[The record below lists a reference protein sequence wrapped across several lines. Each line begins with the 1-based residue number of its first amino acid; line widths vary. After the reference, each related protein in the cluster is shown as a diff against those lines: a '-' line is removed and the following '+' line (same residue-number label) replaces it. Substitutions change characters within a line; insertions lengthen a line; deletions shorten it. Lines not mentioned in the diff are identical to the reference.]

1 MTQLYKEYAQALFM
15 LSLEENKTE
24 DYIKDLQVIEDAIA
38 DNPGFLELLGSPSV
52 YMSERLKIIDN
63 VFLGNVSQYVLSFL
77 KLLCEK
83 KHISN
88 IIECIKEFRVLHDE
102 FNKITFAKVTSA
114 VELSQDEKNRLIE
127 KLKRTSDKS
136 INAQFVVD
144 ESILGGIIIE
154 TEGKILD
161 GSLKHK
167 LKDVK
172 EGLSR

>member
-24 DYIKDLQVIEDAIA
+24 EYIKDLKVIEDAFH
-38 DNPGFLELLGSPSV
+38 DNPDFLELLGSPSI
-52 YMSERLKIIDN
+52 YMSERLEIIDK
-63 VFLGNVSQYVLSFL
+63 VFLGKVSRHVLSFV

-88 IIECIKEFRVLHDE
+88 ISECIKEFRVLHDE
-102 FNKITFAKVTSA
+102 FNRISFVKVTSA
-114 VELSQDEKNRLIE
+114 MELSQDEKDRLIE

-161 GSLKHK
+161 GSLKYK

>member
-15 LSLEENKTE
+15 LSLEENNMEEYLE
-24 DYIKDLQVIEDAIA
+24 DLKVVEDAIG
-38 DNPGFLELLGSPSV
+38 DNPGFLDLLSSPSV
-52 YMSERLKIIDN
+52 YMSERLGIIDK
-63 VFLGNVSQYVLSFL
+63 VFMGNVSQYVLSFV

-83 KHISN
+83 KHISD
-88 IIECIKEFRVLHDE
+88 IMECIKEFRALYDE
-102 FNKITFAKVTSA
+102 FNKITFVKVTSA
-114 VELSQDEKNRLIE
+114 VELSQDEKDRLVE
-127 KLKRTSDKS
+127 KLKSTSDKS